1 MKIKTNKLTHTYILY
16 NVWFTR
22 IKTNQI
28 DPYVH
33 SFVDINANSDDYTEL
48 IQISERNYRNDK
60 YKTKKIDILYKISL
74 ASNWPINTWLYEIWI
89 IR

>member
-1 MKIKTNKLTHTYILY
+1 MKTKTKPLKK
-16 NVWFTR
+16 

-48 IQISERNYRNDK
+48 IQISERNYRTDK

-74 ASNWPINTWLYEIWI
+74 ASNWPIITWLYEIWI